1 MGKFQVTMLLAVAA
15 VIFTVIAAL
24 TMNRVVVA
32 TLFLALLAFIA
43 VSEGALRRSRRGM
56 ADLVEAGMVETKKT
70 EEALAEQAATVE
82 AFAYATTQDPGSPL
96 REIDETGRALQ
107 ENYAH
112 TLDTKGKEHLR
123 RIQAASQRMAQL
135 FDDLANLSRLSRQ
148 VMQCESV
155 DLSATARAIAAE
167 LQESQPERQAE
178 FVIEN
183 GLVADGDAA
192 MLKDMLENLLVNSW
206 KSTVRQAR
214 IEFSS
219 KRDGGRPVY
228 CLRYNGAGFNH
239 EGIRLLFASFQPW
252 SKVSEFPVS
261 GVGLANVQQIIR
273 RHGGSVWAEAGVGEE
288 ATIFF
293 TLKP

>member
-56 ADLVEAGMVETKKT
+56 ANLVEAGLVETKKT
-70 EEALAEQAATVE
+70 EEALAEQAADVE
-82 AFAYATTQDPGSPL
+82 AFAYAAAQDPGSPL
-96 REIDETGRALQ
+96 REIDETSRALQ

-112 TLDTKGKEHLR
+112 TLDTKWKEHLR
-123 RIQAASQRMAQL
+123 RIQAAGQQMAQL
-135 FDDLANLSRLSRQ
+135 IDDLANLSRQ
-148 VMQCESV
+148 EMQCESV
-155 DLSATARAIAAE
+155 GLSATARAIAAE

-192 MLKDMLENLLVNSW
+192 MLKDMLEKLLVNSW
-206 KSTVRQAR
+206 KSTVRQAQAR

-219 KRDGGRPVY
+219 NRDGGRPVY
-228 CLRYNGAGFNH
+228 CLRDNGDGFNH
-239 EGIRLLFASFQPW
+239 EEIRLLFTPFQPW
-252 SKVSEFPVS
+252 SKVSGFPVS